1 MPDLISP
8 KTQVSLADILRYAA
22 IGGTAGFGLNTL
34 LKVLSNFKQTSENT
48 DIEKDLNSLAQP
60 YKVVHIKPEYI
71 KDKSKLLDPELLEK
85 ATIQKEAA
93 EDKSSTN
100 VLESQISPEFEI
112 PLKWGAGIASF
123 LGGLYGAN
131 KLFNYVKQKTL
142 KSELEDAKKQYY
154 TSLYLRKQLA
164 DIAKEESKK
173 SQSSM
178 YRYAS
183 SEKTASD
190 YSWKDIL
197 LGSGIGILGGTL
209 LAHILAAR
217 KLAESKN
224 PYIKGRKNIYMAGL
238 TSADMDSPIIKFVI
252 DKDNKE
258 GGNDSA
264 VEDMLDAQKSD
275 EEGTKP
281 FNSIGEPLKVI
292 KVASAEEL
300 LSYLDPDKLFM
311 HDATERVI
319 KLAAEL
325 EKQSLSN
332 GGVNNFINAVA
343 LGHIDALKNADSFDS
358 MMKEATSFCEETT
371 KVASEQNKSLAVT
384 FIASDPVLSSVF
396 VPYAASEVLEHN
408 PDMDKIA
415 SEILTKAPLIA
426 SDMLGCVAAS
436 NIEEKAEV
444 LKPILEKSASE
455 EDNDIAEVLD
465 TADDSLYHDTIY
477 LALTA
482 K

>member
-22 IGGTAGFGLNTL
+22 IGGTAGFGFNTL

-48 DIEKDLNSLAQP
+48 DIEKDLNRLAQP
-60 YKVVHIKPEYI
+60 YKVVHIKPKYI

-164 DIAKEESKK
+164 DIAKEENKK
-173 SQSSM
+173 SQSAM

-183 SEKTASD
+183 EKTAGE

-197 LGSGIGILGGTL
+197 LGGGIGIFGGTL

-238 TSADMDSPIIKFVI
+238 TSADMDSPVIKFVI

-258 GGNDSA
+258 GDESE
-264 VEDMLDAQKSD
+264 VEGMIDAQKSD
-275 EEGTKP
+275 EGIKP

-300 LSYLDPDKLFM
+300 LSYLDSDQLFM
-311 HDATERVI
+311 HDVTERVI

-343 LGHIDALKNADSFDS
+343 LGHIDALKNTDSFES

-384 FIASDPVLSSVF
+384 FIASDPILSSVF

-415 SEILTKAPLIA
+415 SDILAKSPKIA

-455 EDNDIAEVLD
+455 GNTLVDVLD
-465 TADDSLYHDTIY
+465 TADDSLYHDAIY
-477 LALTA
+477 LALTSN
-482 K
+482 

>member
-48 DIEKDLNSLAQP
+48 DIEKDLNRLAQP

-183 SEKTASD
+183 EKTAGE

-197 LGSGIGILGGTL
+197 LGGGIGIFGGTL

-238 TSADMDSPIIKFVI
+238 TSADMDSPVIKFVI

-258 GGNDSA
+258 GDDSE
-264 VEDMLDAQKSD
+264 VEGMIDAQKSD
-275 EEGTKP
+275 EGIKP

-300 LSYLDPDKLFM
+300 LSYLDSDQLFM
-311 HDATERVI
+311 HDVTERVI

-343 LGHIDALKNADSFDS
+343 LGHIDALKNTDSFES

-384 FIASDPVLSSVF
+384 FIASDPILSSVF

-415 SEILTKAPLIA
+415 SDILAKSPKIA

-455 EDNDIAEVLD
+455 GNTLVDVLD
-465 TADDSLYHDTIY
+465 TADDSLYHDAIY
-477 LALTA
+477 LALTSN
-482 K
+482 